1 MSVQFIQEYPWKL
14 VTMTTIIIII
24 NIITIMME
32 FRASA
37 SIGFS

>member
-14 VTMTTIIIII
+14 VTMTTIIII